1 MLNVD
6 LCNVI
11 IFFAY
16 AIIIVS
22 IKGLKLE
29 LWGCKVWGLGVMGA
43 HCKTTILGVKIIS
56 QGILFIDISHV
67 V

>member
-1 MLNVD
+1 MLNAYFY
-6 LCNVI
+6 NVI
-11 IFFAY
+11 IFFSY

-43 HCKTTILGVKIIS
+43 HSKTTILGVKTIS
-56 QGILFIDISHV
+56 QGNFFIDISHV